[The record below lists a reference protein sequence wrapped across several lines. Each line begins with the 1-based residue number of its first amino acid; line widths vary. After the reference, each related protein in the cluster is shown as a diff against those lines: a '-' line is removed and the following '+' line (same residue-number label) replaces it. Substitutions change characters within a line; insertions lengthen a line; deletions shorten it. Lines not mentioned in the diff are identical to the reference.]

1 MRPLFFM
8 LFRDAIHPRFIDK
21 VMYSAASCIINN
33 IRLVSVVRQG
43 IGRNRYACCG
53 VSDISGT
60 GFAKDSDSFDVSF
73 SGRSPFP
80 SFCRFT
86 GNVLVTYTNILR
98 HRVRSLRTDRNM
110 LAFNRGTGF
119 TKGLCV
125 CGSLYS
131 GTEALFPFLRSFSS
145 ALCGPFPHKP
155 CSVSFSGLSVC
166 GKDKNR
172 PQITRFAQDICR
184 RSGTVSENTFVSEG
198 FHSGIGCPFPFLI
211 ETNRIEV
218 IFKANFRVAG
228 HTRSGPFSSRVFLL
242 DFCSGGFP

>member
-1 MRPLFFM
+1 ME
-8 LFRDAIHPRFIDK
+8 
-21 VMYSAASCIINN
+21 
-33 IRLVSVVRQG
+33 RL
-43 IGRNRYACCG
+43 
-53 VSDISGT
+53 
-60 GFAKDSDSFDVSF
+60 
-73 SGRSPFP
+73 

-131 GTEALFPFLRSFSS
+131 GTEALFPFLRSFSP
-145 ALCGPFPHKP
+145 ALCGPFPRKP

>member
-1 MRPLFFM
+1 
-8 LFRDAIHPRFIDK
+8 
-21 VMYSAASCIINN
+21 MYSVASRIINN
-33 IRLVSVVRQG
+33 IRLVSVARQG

-60 GFAKDSDSFDVSF
+60 GFAKDSDSFGVSF

-86 GNVLVTYTNILR
+86 GNDLVKYTHSLMC
-98 HRVRSLRTDRNM
+98 RVRSFRTDRNM

-131 GTEALFPFLRSFSS
+131 GTEALFPFLRSFSP
-145 ALCGPFPHKP
+145 ALCGPFPRKP

-166 GKDKNR
+166 GKDKSR
-172 PQITRFAQDICR
+172 PQSNRFAWGICR
-184 RSGTVSENTFVSEG
+184 RPGTVSGNTFVSEG
-198 FHSGIGCPFPFLI
+198 FRSGIGCPFPFLI
-211 ETNRIEV
+211 ETNRVEI

-228 HTRSGPFSSRVFLL
+228 ILVRGRFPLVCSFLT
-242 DFCSGGFP
+242 FVREGFHRHL